1 MKMESLMSIGLILLL
16 IGFIFIIISSFSS
29 SIKGQTEVKSA
40 GLIFIGPIPIGW
52 ASDKKMFYILIGFSL
67 LLIILWF
74 LLRKYV

>member
-40 GLIFIGPIPIGW
+40 GLILIGPFPIGW
-52 ASDKKMFYILIGFSL
+52 ASDKKMLYILIKVFKN
-67 LLIILWF
+67 F
-74 LLRKYV
+74 

>member
-29 SIKGQTEVKSA
+29 SIKGQTDVKSA

-52 ASDKKMFYILIGFSL
+52 ASDKKMFYILIALAITTF
-67 LLIILWF
+67 IIFYILTK
-74 LLRKYV
+74 R